1 MSVHLSNEIRELKK
15 ELLSLCSLVE
25 HSVKQAV
32 SAVVH
37 NDCDKAQVVIDN
49 DHEVDL
55 KEVEIEEECLK
66 LLALYQPVAY
76 DLRFLVA
83 ALKINNDLER
93 IGDLAVNIAR
103 RCKPLSQVKGDNPF
117 DFTLMADKTIRML
130 KQAIDALILED
141 TKKAHQVCLQ
151 DKEVNELNRDM
162 HHLAYRE
169 IRKRPDETKSLLSG
183 LSVSKHL
190 ERIADY
196 ATNISEDIIYMING
210 TIVRHMPEDQQL
222 VQEDDFEPDE

>member
-1 MSVHLSNEIRELKK
+1 MSVHLSHEIRELKK

-25 HSVKQAV
+25 HSVKCAV
-32 SAVVH
+32 SAVVD
-37 NDCDKAQVVIDN
+37 NDLGKAQQVIDG
-49 DHEVDL
+49 DQEIDL

-76 DLRFLVA
+76 DLRVLIAV
-83 ALKINNDLER
+83 LKINNDLER

-103 RCKPLSQVKGDNPF
+103 RCKSLSQLKGGNPF
-117 DFTLMADKTIRML
+117 DFAPMAEKTIQML

-141 TKKAHQVCLQ
+141 DKKAHQVCLQ
-151 DKEVNELNRDM
+151 DKEVNEINRDM

-169 IRKRPDETKSLLSG
+169 IRKRPDETKPLLSG

-190 ERIADY
+190 ERIADF
-196 ATNISEDIIYMING
+196 ATNVSEDIIYMING
-210 TIVRHMPEDQQL
+210 TIVRHLPEEQQL